1 MLKFKKNMKNLFG
14 LLLIILLI
22 TSCSKKVECNGTD
35 EKKLL
40 IENLEKALLIKGTE
54 LKLLINSELDLN
66 LKPEE
71 VNILIMEFL
80 EFLEFS
86 NVRTLKIEKDINL
99 CHCNTGLKLKN
110 FDFFYN
116 NLIKKGGFDLNSEED
131 KNNIDKI
138 KNVFEKEFK
147 VDYKVQYTEDNKLFI
162 ETDNES
168 FLNDGIVYELF
179 GMFLEMKQFN
189 KKHSIDIDKENI
201 KSNQEKN
208 SEASEIVDYEAIWK
222 EADSEI
228 DSDKSENFNLIT
240 NTFKE
245 FIPKG
250 FSVKSFSKGDANLD
264 GLTDTMLILE
274 NNSNIYDSITMILL
288 LKQKNGSHKLSF
300 INKDILEMNTDNV
313 KIDRGRIFILKY
325 YNAGMDISF
334 FKYEK
339 TKKKW
344 ILIESCSAGV
354 EDFNGKVW
362 KAEENVSIDEAY

>member
-1 MLKFKKNMKNLFG
+1 MKNLFKF
-14 LLLIILLI
+14 LLIILLI

-147 VDYKVQYTEDNKLFI
+147 ED
-162 ETDNES
+162 
-168 FLNDGIVYELF
+168 
-179 GMFLEMKQFN
+179 
-189 KKHSIDIDKENI
+189 
-201 KSNQEKN
+201 
-208 SEASEIVDYEAIWK
+208 
-222 EADSEI
+222 
-228 DSDKSENFNLIT
+228 
-240 NTFKE
+240 
-245 FIPKG
+245 
-250 FSVKSFSKGDANLD
+250 
-264 GLTDTMLILE
+264 
-274 NNSNIYDSITMILL
+274 
-288 LKQKNGSHKLSF
+288 
-300 INKDILEMNTDNV
+300 
-313 KIDRGRIFILKY
+313 
-325 YNAGMDISF
+325 
-334 FKYEK
+334 
-339 TKKKW
+339 
-344 ILIESCSAGV
+344 
-354 EDFNGKVW
+354 
-362 KAEENVSIDEAY
+362 